1 MGSFTLNA
9 FNEREREIEFAFLV
23 LEREME
29 VDERVSL

>member
-1 MGSFTLNA
+1 MPSM
-9 FNEREREIEFAFLV
+9 REREIEFAFLV